1 MSLDFHKTVA
11 QLDGI
16 TAQLRDRRQAQG
28 RALDEALVQFKG
40 ADSTAL
46 ETRRRA
52 ARSTWLTA
60 GLEDDLVGAHPAGP
74 LPSDYAVVSVD
85 GSHIDV
91 DRHAPMHTSLI
102 NIGQVLL
109 RYGEQAEAQLWST
122 PLLTAD
128 DAELALRDPES
139 GLREQPLEGP
149 LLGIKRTVME
159 VEALANLVE
168 QVPAGLPV
176 LALLD
181 GSLVLWGL
189 TGQAYPEFVRQELLE
204 GGLLPALDRLR
215 EQAERRTLAVA
226 SYVSLPRSTDVV
238 NILRL
243 HACPYDPVDCDR
255 HCRTVQ
261 PGQRPCDSVAGIT
274 DRHLFGRVLAP
285 YQRSGLFRSESSV
298 VGRYGPHHVLFCYLH
313 AGQELARVE
322 MPAWTATNR
331 DVLDFAH
338 AALLAQV
345 EKGLGYPVALSEAH
359 EQAVVTSQDRH
370 HFELLIEEALAA
382 ADQPSATSEK
392 ARSKRT
398 RYI

>member
-1 MSLDFHKTVA
+1 MSLDLHKTAA
-11 QLDGI
+11 QMDGI
-16 TAQLRDRRQAQG
+16 TGQLRDRRQAQG
-28 RALDEALVQFKG
+28 RALDEAVSQFKG
-40 ADSTAL
+40 ADSAAL
-46 ETRRRA
+46 EARRRA

-60 GLEDDLVGAHPAGP
+60 GLEDDLAGAHPAGP

-91 DRHAPMHTSLI
+91 DRHAPVHTSLI

-109 RYGEQAEAQLWST
+109 RYGEQAEARLWST

-128 DAELALRDPES
+128 EAELA
-139 GLREQPLEGP
+139 LREQPLEGP

-215 EQAERRTLAVA
+215 EQTEHRTLAVA

-238 NILRL
+238 NVLRL

-255 HCRTVQ
+255 HCKTVQ

-298 VGRYGPHHVLFCYLH
+298 VGRYGHHHVLFCYLH

-322 MPAWTATNR
+322 MPAWTAANR
-331 DVLDFAH
+331 DALDFAH

-359 EQAVVTSQDRH
+359 EQAVVTTQDRH
-370 HFELLIEEALAA
+370 HFELLMEEALAA
-382 ADQPSATSEK
+382 EHQPLATSEK

-398 RYI
+398 RYL